1 MLSLGWSLSSSCP
14 NVQIFF
20 WEQRMEVRWIQ
31 IWNDKNWGLLAWR
44 SLEVELVPHPFP
56 LGFISTAPASQT
68 SQASI
73 YFLCLRAIPKLSG
86 IKKTIGRQFFHG
98 SGGRAGRGGGAE
110 WFQDDSS
117 ALSRTLFL
125 LLEIKIIIVIINS
138 TSDHQALD
146 PKGWGPL
153 P

>member
-1 MLSLGWSLSSSCP
+1 MHSARDIPSLGWPLSSPRP

-31 IWNDKNWGLLAWR
+31 IWNDKNWGLLAWG
-44 SLEVELVPHPFP
+44 SLEVEVVPHPLP
-56 LGFISTAPASQT
+56 LGFVSTAPARRT

-73 YFLCLRAIPKLSG
+73 CFLCLRAIPKLSG
-86 IKKTIGRQFFHG
+86 TRKTIGRQFFHG
-98 SGGRAGRGGGAE
+98 SGCGKG

-117 ALSRTLFL
+117 ALSCALFL
-125 LLEIKIIIVIINS
+125 LLEIKIIIIIIN
-138 TSDHQALD
+138 SDHQALN